1 MGTQLDASLYKL
13 LFEAESSL
21 AFDIAVTADT
31 NARVH
36 LAAYGRFSLGC
47 LQIAS
52 MPSLEFGAAPRLLSV
67 KLAPS
72 LHALTVIL
80 QTSERANAL
89 LPDGTRQEH
98 APGTLLLAFRT
109 GQLTRMRLEIRCLA
123 LSFMQCEALAA
134 RARLGLETCQ
144 RLWTDAASPLHA
156 KFTALRTELARADRP
171 GNVCEELIMLLA
183 NGIPPSC
190 VHAFILRDLREA
202 DLTRILKSISVA
214 SNALLQT
221 LITQVR
227 MARERAPPGSA
238 SASAA
243 SSMVGGE
250 SLAAESC
257 APVVHG
263 ESLAQLTPS
272 APGLGVPPHRSTQRS
287 RSSCSASPTCTG
299 SRGGPTISRRSG
311 SKRRGCT
318 PPSRRPSAY
327 ARRASCC

>member
-227 MARERAPPGSA
+227 MARERAP
-238 SASAA
+238 
-243 SSMVGGE
+243 
-250 SLAAESC
+250 LR
-257 APVVHG
+257 
-263 ESLAQLTPS
+263 
-272 APGLGVPPHRSTQRS
+272 LGVPPPPPPVAWLA
-287 RSSCSASPTCTG
+287 ASHW
-299 SRGGPTISRRSG
+299 RRSPV
-311 SKRRGCT
+311 RR
-318 PPSRRPSAY
+318 
-327 ARRASCC
+327 